1 MNEGLLKT
9 HNLTLE
15 NYRNGTWKSDNLGE
29 DDLFDLLG
37 PKITDLIREIK
48 VKKTNTSQ
56 GDKYTDIQF
65 EIKNKTSFEDHGI
78 EIIRKD
84 YYKNLKA
91 YCISF
96 RYEKCFISKNN

>member
-1 MNEGLLKT
+1 MINVTSSRLMNAGLLKK

-15 NYRNGTWKSDNLGE
+15 SYRNGTWKIYNLGE
-29 DDLFDLLG
+29 DELFNQLA

-48 VKKTNTSQ
+48 VKKTNNSQ
-56 GDKYTDIQF
+56 GDKYIDIQF
-65 EIKNKTSFEDHGI
+65 EIKNETSFGDYGI
-78 EIIRKD
+78 EIHRKD

-96 RYEKCFISKNN
+96 V